1 MSDSPTNQLQSA
13 DSAAELFRLS
23 LSRLGKYRLSITPVN
38 YTLMYFYL
46 SGDDLSLNEKLDEL
60 FNNIEKWTDKK
71 AQKLFDRYICQCKPD
86 SKENE
91 KLRQELLNTV
101 ANILGMLIDLAGK
114 TAISNKHLERH
125 MKTLS
130 VSKTTSEVLHIA
142 SEIISETRNFVD
154 ETKKFEATLSTSS
167 HVIQTLKHELDDARR
182 QASKDALTGLNN
194 RRMFDKVLSTA
205 IDSSSNEQEPFCLLL
220 LDIDKFKEIND
231 NYGHL
236 VGDKVLIGLSSVL
249 KKHMRGSDY
258 LCRYGGEEF
267 AVVMTETLIT
277 GAFSV
282 AENLRKSIESLRLK
296 HVKTGEKIGKVT
308 ISIGVACYRNGESA
322 VEVIDR
328 CDTAMYRAKALGRNR
343 TVIAD

>member
-1 MSDSPTNQLQSA
+1 MSDSPTNQLQS
-13 DSAAELFRLS
+13 DESAAELFRLS

-60 FNNIEKWTDKK
+60 FYDIEKWTDEK
-71 AQKLFDRYICQCKPD
+71 AKKLFNRYICECKPD
-86 SKENE
+86 SVENE

-114 TAISNKHLERH
+114 TALSNKSLE
-125 MKTLS
+125 KQIEKLS
-130 VSKTTSEVLHIA
+130 VSKVPSDILHIA
-142 SEIISETRNFVD
+142 SEIISETRSFVD
-154 ETKKFEATLSTSS
+154 ETRKFEATLSTSS

-182 QASKDALTGLNN
+182 QASKDALTGLYN
-194 RRMFDKVLSTA
+194 RRMFDEVLSAA
-205 IDSSSNEQEPFCLLL
+205 IDSNVNEQEPFCLLL
-220 LDIDKFKEIND
+220 LDIDNFKEIND
-231 NYGHL
+231 NHGHI
-236 VGDKVLIGLSSVL
+236 VGDKILIGLSNVL

-267 AVVMTETLIT
+267 AVIMSETFIT

-282 AENLRKSIESLRLK
+282 AENLRKSIDILRLK

-308 ISIGVACYRNGESA
+308 ISLGVACYRNGESA
-322 VEVIDR
+322 EEIIDR
-328 CDTAMYRAKALGRNR
+328 CDTAMYRAKSLGKNR
-343 TVIAD
+343 TIIAD